1 MLEVEERSAQTAGD
15 NSPVQRITELSSS
28 PLHEVVKRQISEAID
43 LGAWPPGHVLPS
55 EISLANTMG
64 VAVGT
69 VRRALLDLAAEG
81 LLSRR
86 RKTGTVVTGR
96 TAHRGLRY
104 FFKYFRLHRRD
115 GSLVHSEA
123 RVLAVVREKAN
134 SVVQEKLGLDAGA
147 DVIRLERLRLVNAQ
161 PVMLD
166 TFILAAERV
175 PDFPLKNEDVPQLVY
190 TFLVERYGIKIS
202 AVREELSA
210 ELASADD
217 ARLLG
222 IQTPAAIMMIEE
234 VAFDQSNV
242 PTIVGVRRAL
252 TKDHVYINEVR

>member
-1 MLEVEERSAQTAGD
+1 MLEAEDRSGQTAGE
-15 NSPVQRITELSSS
+15 NSPVQRITEQSSA
-28 PLHEVVKRQISEAID
+28 PLHEVVKRQLSEAID

-104 FFKYFRLHRRD
+104 FFKYFRLHARD
-115 GSLVHSEA
+115 GSLVKSEA
-123 RVLAVVREKAN
+123 KVLAVVREKAT
-134 SVVQEKLGLDAGA
+134 SPVRKKLGLDAGA
-147 DVIRLERLRLVNAQ
+147 DVIRLERLRLVNGQ

-175 PDFPLKNEDVPQLVY
+175 PDFPLKNEDIPQLVY
-190 TFLVERYGIKIS
+190 TYLVERYGIRIS

-210 ELASADD
+210 ELVSPDD
-217 ARLLG
+217 ARHLG
-222 IQTPAAIMMIEE
+222 VQTPAAIMMIEE
-234 VAFDQSNV
+234 IAFDQSNV

>member
-1 MLEVEERSAQTAGD
+1 
-15 NSPVQRITELSSS
+15 
-28 PLHEVVKRQISEAID
+28 
-43 LGAWPPGHVLPS
+43 
-55 EISLANTMG
+55 
-64 VAVGT
+64 
-69 VRRALLDLAAEG
+69 
-81 LLSRR
+81 
-86 RKTGTVVTGR
+86 
-96 TAHRGLRY
+96 
-104 FFKYFRLHRRD
+104 
-115 GSLVHSEA
+115 
-123 RVLAVVREKAN
+123 
-134 SVVQEKLGLDAGA
+134 
-147 DVIRLERLRLVNAQ
+147 
-161 PVMLD
+161 MLD

-190 TFLVERYGIKIS
+190 TYLVERYGIKIS